1 MTTTAT
7 ATATTAGLPS
17 SALATPLL
25 IVPSPHDTFSIGGD
39 GDFLPAAAE
48 SRSHAHL
55 FDTVGMG
62 MGGVSEQELK
72 WDSFACPSTVSSGR
86 CTAHPS
92 LK

>member
-1 MTTTAT
+1 M
-7 ATATTAGLPS
+7 
-17 SALATPLL
+17 
-25 IVPSPHDTFSIGGD
+25 PSPHDTFSIVGGGGD
-39 GDFLPAAAE
+39 GDSLPAAAE